1 MDFEMDRKEPQVSI
15 TAIDDWAVKM
25 TLTDMD
31 LSLVNSLRRIM
42 LSEIPTMAI
51 DLVEVETNTS
61 VLADEFICHRLG
73 LVPLSAHA
81 IDNVRYSRECD
92 CENYC
97 DKCTVVLSLHAKC
110 TGSDI
115 MKVYAADLVPH
126 EGRPNEKVGLPVRK
140 DPRGQGVLIAKLRQ
154 GQELKM
160 KCVAKKGIAKE
171 HAKWAPT
178 SAIAFEYDPHN
189 NLRHLDL
196 WYEDD
201 KETEWPEGVNHK
213 EESKADES
221 ALFDFDE
228 KPKKF
233 YMRVE
238 TVGGLEPEVIVEE
251 GINVLQK
258 KLATVIGAL
267 DGSDANGNMD
277 ADYMPRSPGRDDVGA
292 GYTTPFGG
300 GAASQWGGQT
310 AYGGANTPGYGRDN
324 AW

>member
-1 MDFEMDRKEPQVSI
+1 
-15 TAIDDWAVKM
+15 
-25 TLTDMD
+25 
-31 LSLVNSLRRIM
+31 
-42 LSEIPTMAI
+42 MAI
-51 DLVEVETNTS
+51 DLVEVEVNTS

-73 LVPLSAHA
+73 LVPLSAHGV
-81 IDNVRYSRECD
+81 DSVRYSRECD

-110 TGSDI
+110 TGTDI
-115 MKVYAADLVPH
+115 MKVYASDLMPH
-126 EGRPNEKVGLPVRK
+126 EGRADAPVGVGHPVRK
-140 DPRGQGVLIAKLRQ
+140 DPRGEGVLIAKLRQ

-178 SAIAFEYDPHN
+178 AAIAFEYDPHN

-201 KETEWPEGVNHK
+201 KSEWPPGPNDSQEAVK
-213 EESKADES
+213 DDSEPFE
-221 ALFDFDE
+221 FDK
-228 KPKKF
+228 KPNVF

-238 TVGGLEPEVIVEE
+238 TVGGMDPDKIVME
-251 GINVLQK
+251 GLQGLQK
-258 KLATVIGAL
+258 KLATVIQTLEG
-267 DGSDANGNMD
+267 GDANGNMD
-277 ADYMPRSPGRDDVGA
+277 ADYIPRSPGRDDLGA

-300 GAASQWGGQT
+300 GAASAWGGQT

>member
-1 MDFEMDRKEPQVSI
+1 M
-15 TAIDDWAVKM
+15 AIEDVDI
-25 TLTDMD
+25 
-31 LSLVNSLRRIM
+31 SLVNSLRRVM

-51 DLVEVETNTS
+51 DLVEVEVNTS

-73 LVPLSAHA
+73 LIPLSAHKC
-81 IDNVRYSRECD
+81 DDVKYSRECD

-97 DKCTVVLSLHAKC
+97 SNCTVVLSLHAKC
-110 TGSDI
+110 TGSEI
-115 MKVYAADLVPH
+115 MKVYAADLIPH
-126 EGRPNEKVGLPVRK
+126 EQRPNDQVGLPVRK

-178 SAIAFEYDPHN
+178 AAIGFEYDPHN
-189 NLRHLDL
+189 KLRHLDL

-201 KETEWPEGVNHK
+201 ISEWPVSKNGTK
-213 EESKADES
+213 EDMPDES
-221 ALFDFDE
+221 EPFKFDA
-228 KPKKF
+228 KPNKF
-233 YMRVE
+233 YMNVE
-238 TVGGLEPEVIVEE
+238 TVGGMEPEQIFLQ
-251 GINVLQK
+251 GISVLQK
-258 KLATVIGAL
+258 KLATVVQAL

-277 ADYMPRSPGRDDVGA
+277 TDYMPRSPGRDDVGA